1 MRLPL
6 AVCAAIDSVLGGKMA
21 WNEPGGGNQGDKDP
35 WGNRNDEGPPDLDEA
50 FRKLQN
56 NLSQMFGGSG
66 GAGSGGGSSQ
76 PLNMNLIGLA
86 FLVLALI
93 YGVMGV
99 YTVDQQERG
108 VVLRF
113 GEKLDEVV
121 LPGLHWNPPFIDQ
134 VLIENVTRVRSRPH
148 DSEMLTEDENIVK
161 VKMTVQYVID
171 DIIAYKLNVRD
182 PDKSLYQAT
191 ESALRHVVGSTEMH
205 DILTEGRAAL
215 AQSVKSR
222 IQTYM
227 NDYGTGI
234 RVTQVAVDETAPPDA
249 VRAAFDDVIK
259 AREDE
264 VRLRNEADA
273 YANQIVPEARGQA
286 QRLLEEA
293 EAYKERVIAQSRG
306 EAERFNKLY
315 AEYKLAPEVTK
326 SRMYIDTLEA
336 VMSNST
342 KVMIDVDGG
351 NNLMYLPLDKI
362 MERSQADAA
371 NYRPETSSGPSYNT
385 TEPARNNRRERR

>member
-1 MRLPL
+1 
-6 AVCAAIDSVLGGKMA
+6 MA
-21 WNEPGGGNQGDKDP
+21 WNEPGGGGQGDKDP
-35 WGNRNDEGPPDLDEA
+35 WGNRDQDGPPDLDEA
-50 FRKLQN
+50 FRKLQA
-56 NLSQMFGGSG
+56 NLSQMFGGGSRSG
-66 GAGSGGGSSQ
+66 PSGGGGSQ
-76 PLNMNLIGLA
+76 PISMAMIGLIL
-86 FLVLALI
+86 LVLAVI

-121 LPGLHWNPPFIDQ
+121 LPGLHWNPPLIDK
-134 VLIENVTRVRSRPH
+134 VMVENVTAVRSSSH

-161 VKMTVQYVID
+161 VKMTVQYVIG
-171 DIIAYKLNVRD
+171 DIAAYLLQVRE

-205 DILTEGRAAL
+205 EVLTEGRAEVAI
-215 AQSVKSR
+215 AVKDR

-227 NDYGTGI
+227 INYGTGI
-234 RVTQVAVDETAPPDA
+234 NVTQVNIEETAPPDA

-273 YANQIVPEARGQA
+273 YANQVVPEARGQG
-286 QRLLEEA
+286 QRYTEEA
-293 EAYKERVIAQSRG
+293 EGYKERVVAQSRG

-315 AEYKLAPEVTK
+315 TEYRLAPEVTK
-326 SRMYIDTLEA
+326 ARMYIDTLES

-342 KVMIDVDGG
+342 KVMIDVEGG
-351 NNLMYLPLDKI
+351 NNILYLPLDKI
-362 MERSQADAA
+362 LEQNKANIASSGRSSDINSGA
-371 NYRPETSSGPSYNT
+371 NYANNTETNT
-385 TEPARNNRRERR
+385 SNRRERR

>member
-1 MRLPL
+1 
-6 AVCAAIDSVLGGKMA
+6 MA

-50 FRKLQN
+50 FRKLQQ
-56 NLSQMFGGSG
+56 NLSQMFGG
-66 GAGSGGGSSQ
+66 GSGGGQSGAGGGN
-76 PLNMNLIGLA
+76 PINLNLVSLAAVVLI
-86 FLVLALI
+86 LI

-99 YTVDQQERG
+99 YQVDQQERG

-113 GEKLDEVV
+113 GKKLEDIV

-161 VKMTVQYVID
+161 VKITVQYVIS
-171 DIIAYKLNVRD
+171 DIKAYMLNVRE

-205 DILTEGRAAL
+205 DILTEGREAMGIG
-215 AQSVKSR
+215 VKER

-227 NDYGTGI
+227 DNYGTGI
-234 RVTQVAVDETAPPDA
+234 QVTTINVDETAPPDA

-264 VRLRNEADA
+264 VRFRNEADA
-273 YANQIVPEARGQA
+273 YANQIVPEARGEA
-286 QRLLEEA
+286 QRFFEEA
-293 EAYKERVIAQSRG
+293 QAYKERVIAQSRG

-315 AEYKLAPEVTK
+315 KEYELAPDVTK
-326 SRMYIDTLEA
+326 TRMYIDTMES
-336 VMSNST
+336 VMSSST

-351 NNLMYLPLDKI
+351 NNMMYLPLDKI
-362 MERSQADAA
+362 MERSQS
-371 NYRPETSSGPSYNT
+371 NQSGSGSSETSSGPNYGNNS
-385 TEPARNNRRERR
+385 ESRNRRERR

>member
-1 MRLPL
+1 
-6 AVCAAIDSVLGGKMA
+6 MA
-21 WNEPGGGNQGDKDP
+21 WNEPGGGKQGEKDP
-35 WGNRNDEGPPDLDEA
+35 WGNRGDEGPPDLDEA
-50 FRKLQN
+50 FRKLQKS
-56 NLSQMFGGSG
+56 LTQMFGGGSGTGPQGG
-66 GAGSGGGSSQ
+66 GATGGLSKTV
-76 PLNMNLIGLA
+76 IGLA
-86 FLVLALI
+86 AVVAFLI
-93 YGVMGV
+93 YFVMGV

-108 VVLRF
+108 IVLRF
-113 GEKLDEVV
+113 GKALEMIV
-121 LPGLHWNPPFIDQ
+121 LPGLHWNPPLIDQ

-148 DSEMLTEDENIVK
+148 QSEMLTEDENIVK
-161 VKMTVQYVID
+161 VKMTVQYVVN
-171 DIIAYKLNVRD
+171 DIMNYVVEVRE

-205 DILTEGRAAL
+205 EVLTEGRAIL
-215 AQSVKSR
+215 GIEVRER
-222 IQTYM
+222 IQSYM
-227 NDYGTGI
+227 NNYGTGI
-234 RVTQVAVDETAPPDA
+234 QVTQVNIDETAPPDA

-273 YANQIVPEARGQA
+273 YSNQIVPEARGNG

-293 EAYKERVIAQSRG
+293 QAYKERVIAQSRG

-326 SRMYIDTLEA
+326 SRMYIDTIES

-351 NNLMYLPLDKI
+351 NNLLYLPLDKI
-362 MERSQADAA
+362 MEQSQGSRA
-371 NYRPETSSGPSYNT
+371 NSRPEDRSS
-385 TEPARNNRRERR
+385 EPNYGSDSDQRIRRERR

>member
-1 MRLPL
+1 
-6 AVCAAIDSVLGGKMA
+6 MA
-21 WNEPGGGNQGDKDP
+21 WNEPGGGGQGDKDP
-35 WGNRNDEGPPDLDEA
+35 WGNRDQDGPPDLDEA
-50 FRKLQN
+50 FRKLQA
-56 NLSQMFGGSG
+56 NLSQMFGGGSRSG
-66 GAGSGGGSSQ
+66 PSGGGGSQ
-76 PLNMNLIGLA
+76 PISMAMIGLIL
-86 FLVLALI
+86 LVLAVI

-121 LPGLHWNPPFIDQ
+121 LPGLHWNPPLIDQ
-134 VLIENVTRVRSRPH
+134 VMVENVTAVRSSSH

-161 VKMTVQYVID
+161 VKMTVQYVIG
-171 DIIAYKLNVRD
+171 DIAAYLLQVRE

-205 DILTEGRAAL
+205 EVLTEGRAEVAI
-215 AQSVKSR
+215 AVKDR

-227 NDYGTGI
+227 VNYGTGI
-234 RVTQVAVDETAPPDA
+234 NVTQVNIEETAPPDA

-273 YANQIVPEARGQA
+273 YANQVVPEARGQG
-286 QRLLEEA
+286 QRYTEEA
-293 EAYKERVIAQSRG
+293 EGYKERVVAQSRG

-315 AEYKLAPEVTK
+315 TEYKLAPEVTK
-326 SRMYIDTLEA
+326 ARMYIDTLES

-342 KVMIDVDGG
+342 KVMIDVEGG
-351 NNLMYLPLDKI
+351 NNILYLPLDKI
-362 MERSQADAA
+362 LEQNKANMASSGRSTDINSGA
-371 NYRPETSSGPSYNT
+371 NYGNNTETNT
-385 TEPARNNRRERR
+385 SNRRERR

>member
-1 MRLPL
+1 
-6 AVCAAIDSVLGGKMA
+6 MA
-21 WNEPGGGNQGDKDP
+21 WNEPGGGKQGDKDP
-35 WGNRNDEGPPDLDEA
+35 WGNRDDKGPPDLDEA
-50 FRKLQN
+50 FRKLQA
-56 NLSQMFGGSG
+56 NLSKMFGGNSG
-66 GAGSGGGSSQ
+66 SNQGGGGTF
-76 PLNMNLIGLA
+76 PPINTNFVWLGV
-86 FLVLALI
+86 LVLAVI

-99 YTVDQQERG
+99 YQIDQQERG

-113 GEKLDEVV
+113 GKQQDQIV

-161 VKMTVQYVID
+161 VKMTVQYVISD
-171 DIIAYKLNVRD
+171 VAAYKLNVLD
-182 PDKSLYQAT
+182 PDKSLYQAM

-205 DILTEGRAAL
+205 DVLTEGRAEL
-215 AQSVKSR
+215 AVAVKAR

-227 NDYGTGI
+227 NNYGTGI
-234 RVTQVAVDETAPPDA
+234 HVTQVNIDETAPPDA

-273 YANQIVPEARGQA
+273 YANQVVPEARGEA
-286 QRLLEEA
+286 QRYLEEA
-293 EAYKERVIAQSRG
+293 EAYKQRVIAESRG

-315 AEYKLAPEVTK
+315 AEYKLAPDVTK
-326 SRMYIDTLEA
+326 TRMYIDTMES

-342 KVMIDVDGG
+342 KILIDVDGG
-351 NNLMYLPLDKI
+351 NNLLYLPLDKI
-362 MERSQADAA
+362 MEQNQASSNASRTDTRTGSNFA
-371 NYRPETSSGPSYNT
+371 N
-385 TEPARNNRRERR
+385 TEIRNRRERR